1 MNILLALLMVVPLYA
16 AEKPWRFCVALP
28 HAKDRYWWAV
38 AYGLKDE
45 AEKKNVKIEILL
57 ADGYSFLEQQKKQ
70 ILQCKTENFDAIIL
84 GGISRDGLASVLEEV
99 RVANIPVVD
108 LVNGVNSSAVVAKST
123 VNYLKVTDKIF
134 DFILQHAKTNKVPMP
149 ISIVVFPGPKGA
161 GWSED
166 TYAGFR
172 AKMKNKN
179 VRISFGGF
187 DDTGIYQQMSL
198 VRGFFVEKV
207 HADYIVANGVAALA
221 ASRLFEFKKIKR
233 APYIISTYE
242 TDEIVAAVKEG
253 KILATSTEKP
263 VTLARKSI
271 DLAIEAVEKKLSQ
284 SQFQRELDVQT
295 KESLE
300 NSNLEESLPKSGFFF
315 DSNILKPSKNKK

>member
-1 MNILLALLMVVPLYA
+1 MLMPLYA
-16 AEKPWRFCVALP
+16 GENPWRICVALP

-45 AEKKNVKIEILL
+45 AQKKNVKIEILL

-70 ILQCKTENFDAIIL
+70 ILQCKNEKFDAIIL
-84 GGISRDGLASVLEEV
+84 GGISREGLASTLEEV
-99 RVANIPVVD
+99 RLANIPVVD
-108 LVNGVNSSAVVAKST
+108 LVNGVHSSAIVAKST
-123 VNYLKVTDKIF
+123 VNYLKVTDKVF
-134 DFILQHAKTNKVPMP
+134 DFILKHAKTNKVPMP
-149 ISIVVFPGPKGA
+149 VRIVVFPGPKGA

-179 VRISFGGF
+179 VRIYFGGF

-198 VRGFFVEKV
+198 VRGFFNGRSDV
-207 HADYIVANGVAALA
+207 DYIVANGVAALA
-221 ASRLFEFKKIKR
+221 AGRYFEFKKVKK

-242 TDEIVAAVKEG
+242 TDEIVAAVKDG
-253 KILATSTEKP
+253 RILATSTEKP

-271 DLAIEAVEKKLSQ
+271 DLAVEAIENKLNKSE
-284 SQFQRELDVQT
+284 FQRDLDVMT
-295 KESLE
+295 KDTIEKGDLD
-300 NSNLEESLPKSGFFF
+300 ESLPKSDFFF
-315 DSNILKPSKNKK
+315 ETNILKPGKR